1 MSPREPA
8 PPGSGFHVTPGPG
21 REPIRDK
28 AARAVDVSH
37 GNVPADSNRPPSN
50 AEKAMS
56 ANARS
61 RDRQGKAEDRASRE
75 RSQGMTKGAKEPVGG
90 KPDGP
95 ATSPNEEIACRRP

>member
-1 MSPREPA
+1 MSPLEPV
-8 PPGSGFHVTPGPG
+8 PPGSVFHVTPGPA

-28 AARAVDVSH
+28 AAKAVEVSH
-37 GNVPADSNRPPSN
+37 GNVAADSNRPPSN

-75 RSQGMTKGAKEPVGG
+75 RSLGMTEGAKEPVGG

-95 ATSPNEEIACRRP
+95 AVS